1 MSDKQTE
8 LTLTT
13 KQRNKIKRALKALEE
28 VRKEVDTQCVVDGG
42 VNWYVEDNDNFC
54 LIEGHTHDR
63 EYHPNI
69 GMVIESFILPQS
81 SGGGW

>member
-8 LTLTT
+8 LTLTP

-28 VRKEVDTQCVVDGG
+28 VRKEVDTQCVVDGC

-54 LIEGHTHDR
+54 LIEGHTHDDNDC
-63 EYHPNI
+63 PNK
-69 GMVIESFILPQS
+69 GMVIEHFILPQS